1 MAPSRSA
8 PGHESLLLADSIV
21 AFWVVLWLVLGVLT
35 GYQLWS
41 LSDISAAVAAS
52 GRAADQAGR
61 GLQLLSELPLV
72 PAGPGELGDQ
82 VRVAAEEASRSA
94 VSIRADLRR
103 LSLLLGVSV
112 ALVPT
117 APVLALWLPDRL
129 RRRRHVAALDA
140 ELRRGGRTP
149 QLESY
154 LALMAV
160 SQIEYAEL
168 HLVSNDPV
176 ADLLAGRHTALADE
190 QLRRLGLAPGTQER
204 PGR

>member
-1 MAPSRSA
+1 MAPSGSTS
-8 PGHESLLLADSIV
+8 GHDSLVLADSII
-21 AFWVVLWLVLGVLT
+21 AFWVVLWIVLGVLT

-61 GLQLLSELPLV
+61 ALQLISELPLV
-72 PAGPGELGDQ
+72 PEGPGELGDQ
-82 VRVAAEEASRSA
+82 VRVAADEASRSA

-112 ALVPT
+112 AVVPT

-129 RRRRHVAALDA
+129 RRRRAVAAVDA
-140 ELRRGGRTP
+140 ELRRSGRTP
-149 QLESY
+149 QLEAY

-160 SQIEYAEL
+160 SEVGYADL
-168 HLVSNDPV
+168 RVVSDDPV
-176 ADLLAGRHTALADE
+176 GDLLAGRHTALADE
-190 QLRRLGLAPGTQER
+190 QLRRLGLAPGARER
-204 PGR
+204 PGP